1 MERQEEHLDLRQ
13 RKTRKLLV
21 EALAHLLEE
30 KPFQELSVTDIC
42 RRAMVHRT
50 TFYAHFND
58 KQELLHYLLEGM
70 ERECA
75 ATCLPQDPDRSPR
88 EYLLT
93 AARNVFQFFAQRLAL
108 YLSQQR
114 SCHPGPHPGGLRR
127 RGAVPSAVGAPV
139 SCGLSP
145 SGPPGGRPLL
155 HRRYALPHPLVALQ
169 RRTSPYQLS
178 AKKSGAIHPH
188 SVRHSY
194 AGKTYGKSYD
204 QSGPLYC

>member
-1 MERQEEHLDLRQ
+1 MEYENEEHLDLRQ

-58 KQELLHYLLEGM
+58 KQELLRYLLEGL

-93 AARNVFQFFAQRLAL
+93 AARNVFQFFAQHRAL
-108 YLSQQR
+108 YRACLN
-114 SCHPGPHPGGLRR
+114 
-127 RGAVPSAVGAPV
+127 
-139 SCGLSP
+139 
-145 SGPPGGRPLL
+145 
-155 HRRYALPHPLVALQ
+155 
-169 RRTSPYQLS
+169 
-178 AKKSGAIHPH
+178 SGADTLAHTLEDCA
-188 SVRHSY
+188 
-194 AGKTYGKSYD
+194 AGELCRLLSEPRFRAVSPQVDPQVAAHFYTGAMLSLIRWWLSSD
-204 QSGPLYC
+204 DPLPTSHLLSNLEQFIPIQ